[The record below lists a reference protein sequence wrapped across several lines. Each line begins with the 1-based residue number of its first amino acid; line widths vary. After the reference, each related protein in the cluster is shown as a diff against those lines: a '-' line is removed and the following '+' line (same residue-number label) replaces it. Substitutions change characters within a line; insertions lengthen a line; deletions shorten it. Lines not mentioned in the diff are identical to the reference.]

1 MFNIFCFVEDPG
13 ASNFLIGLNKKKL
26 NFHIFAKNYATDYL
40 ESYGIEY
47 ETNLKK
53 IDFDNYDFFLIG
65 TSESTKAIWPE
76 IISRSA
82 ALVLCIFLTRRFESN
97 YPSIVRN

>member
-26 NFHIFAKNYATDYL
+26 NFHIFAKNYAIDYL

-76 IISRSA
+76 IISRIKKKKN
-82 ALVLCIFLTRRFESN
+82 CIAYR
-97 YPSIVRN
+97 YPNFC